1 MKVKPDKV
9 VVSSASLLAIS
20 YLLVV
25 FGVPQGHGAPY
36 TKVCATLDVSP
47 EACDVTSV
55 ACEIIEEC
63 VNEADDVC
71 HTPEPEIL
79 NAVEGVLPT
88 LKNIFRQEG
97 IPSELVWIAEV
108 ESSWN
113 AQAVSKAGAVGL
125 FQLMPE
131 TARRFGLDPEAETY
145 DERIHPYKSGAAAA
159 RYLRILH
166 EQFGSWRLA
175 LAAYNAGEGRVRRL
189 LHAHGATRFEEIVRE
204 LPLETQRFI
213 PRVLSTIADRE
224 DQSRA
229 HKRVRIGA

>member
-1 MKVKPDKV
+1 MKAKPYKV
-9 VVSSASLLAIS
+9 VGSLTALLGIGC
-20 YLLVV
+20 LLVGS
-25 FGVPQGHGAPY
+25 GVVQGNGAQEAKHDTSPDLPAEQIDMAADDG
-36 TKVCATLDVSP
+36 KNVEVCADVA
-47 EACDVTSV
+47 ET
-55 ACEIIEEC
+55 
-63 VNEADDVC
+63 VC
-71 HTPEPEIL
+71 KAPEPVIL

-108 ESSWN
+108 ESSWK

-131 TARRFGLDPEAETY
+131 TARRFGLDPESETY

-159 RYLRILH
+159 RYLRVLH
-166 EQFGSWRLA
+166 DQFGSWRLA

-189 LHAHGATRFEEIVRE
+189 LQTHGATRFDQIQGQ
-204 LPLETQRFI
+204 LPLETQQFI

-224 DQSRA
+224 EQSGA
-229 HKRVRIGA
+229 SKIVRIGA